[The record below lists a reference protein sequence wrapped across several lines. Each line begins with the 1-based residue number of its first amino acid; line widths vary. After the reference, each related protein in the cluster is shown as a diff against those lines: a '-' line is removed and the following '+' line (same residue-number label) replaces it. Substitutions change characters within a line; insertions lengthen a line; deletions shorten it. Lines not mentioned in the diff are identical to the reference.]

1 MRPPS
6 QPPDGPPPRPPRP
19 SSQNAPRPSSSTAE
33 RPSAGAPPSRPSSAV
48 PPRPVPSGE
57 VPARASRASV
67 ARHAE
72 EPITLNISL
81 GDEPASD
88 LEKAEAIRDV
98 LQHAASMAQEVALAK
113 EMKSWPVRPITLA
126 VLATL
131 SLALSAYTFVGEPD
145 WAFGPDPASVTPA
158 RHDAHLR
165 FAMVLAAERV
175 EAFRAATGA
184 LPATL
189 AEVAE
194 DWADLEYEPADSTF
208 VLRAPSAT
216 GEAIVL
222 ESAADLKAFLG
233 DSRRQLRE
241 QRQ

>member
-6 QPPDGPPPRPPRP
+6 QPPDGPSPKQPRP
-19 SSQNAPRPSSSTAE
+19 SSQM
-33 RPSAGAPPSRPSSAV
+33 
-48 PPRPVPSGE
+48 
-57 VPARASRASV
+57 PARASRASMSRPV
-67 ARHAE
+67 E
-72 EPITLNISL
+72 EPITLNITL

-145 WAFGPDPASVTPA
+145 WAFGPDPASVAPA

-165 FAMVLAAERV
+165 FAMFLAAERV
-175 EAFRAATGA
+175 EAFRAANGT

-189 AEVAE
+189 TEVAE
-194 DWADLEYEPADSTF
+194 EWTGLEYEPAESTF
-208 VLRAPSAT
+208 VLRAPGAR

-222 ESAADLKAFLG
+222 ESAADLTAFLG